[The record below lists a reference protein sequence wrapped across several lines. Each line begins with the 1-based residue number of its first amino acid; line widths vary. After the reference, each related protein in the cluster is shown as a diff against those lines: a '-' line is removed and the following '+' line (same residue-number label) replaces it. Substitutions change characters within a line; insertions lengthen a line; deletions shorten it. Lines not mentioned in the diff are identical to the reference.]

1 MKLITPNKKENMNLV
16 HTPPVNQTEYN
27 RKADGKID
35 LDSYVGLNATIT
47 ENGLTIAT
55 KIIGAR
61 TRYGHLD
68 LNVTPQAGD
77 GTRWVEYKNLDIKT
91 TSPALPAEELAD
103 FLLVA
108 NAITPNEKEE
118 VVAW

>member
-1 MKLITPNKKENMNLV
+1 MDIV
-16 HTPPVNQTEYN
+16 HTQKINPTEYK

-35 LDSYVGLNATIT
+35 LDSYVGLDATIT

-68 LNVTPQAGD
+68 LNVTPQAGE
-77 GTRWVEYKNLDIKT
+77 GTRWVEYKNLAINS
-91 TSPALPAEELAD
+91 TSPASPRAELAG
-103 FLLVA
+103 LVA
-108 NAITPNEKEE
+108 HAIIPSEKEE
-118 VVAW
+118 VIAW

>member
-1 MKLITPNKKENMNLV
+1 MKLITPNKKEKMNLV

-47 ENGLTIAT
+47 ENGLTVAT
-55 KIIGAR
+55 KIVGAR

-68 LNVTPQAGD
+68 LNVTPQAGE
-77 GTRWVEYKNLDIKT
+77 GTRWVEYKNLSISNP
-91 TSPALPAEELAD
+91 SPASPVAELAG
-103 FLLVA
+103 LVA
-108 NAITPNEKEE
+108 HAITPTEKEE